1 MPKKIAVTNLQAST
15 MDILNV
21 IRANASSDYQ
31 KNIPAVTKLHDV
43 THVGEVLYGYPALA
57 NEFIN
62 ALINRI
68 AIVRVKSM
76 TFNNMFAPLKKGYL
90 ELGETVEEVF
100 VEIAKAREFNLEKAE
115 SRELKR
121 SLPDVRTAFHAMN
134 YRVQYPV
141 TVQDEDL
148 KQAFLTMDG
157 VQNLIAKIVDS
168 VYRAAEYDE
177 YLLFKYLII
186 KAVTA
191 GKIKPIAIPA
201 GDILN
206 AAVAFR
212 GTSNRLEFVSTEFNS
227 YGVHTN
233 TKKSDQYIFMDSD
246 FNAQYDVNVLSAAFN
261 MDKADFMG
269 RLILVDSFSTFD
281 NERFSEI
288 VVNSD
293 MIETVTPQ
301 ELEIMKGVKAF
312 LCDSEWFQF
321 YDNNAKFTEKYV
333 ASGMYWNYFYNVWK
347 TVSYSPF
354 SNAVVFVDSS
364 ADIALPE
371 TITVEITDKS
381 IAENAVVITA
391 TPQVDNATLN
401 GGNVIFVQDNASTT
415 AGIAIHKYGA
425 IMFPS
430 SAGSVTL
437 QAKVGDTNYL
447 AGEAITPATTV
458 GTTITLTKQ

>member
-1 MPKKIAVTNLQAST
+1 MPKKIAVTTLQAST

-31 KNIPAVTKLHDV
+31 KNIPSVTKLQDV
-43 THVGEVLYGYPALA
+43 TQVGEVLYGYPALA

-100 VEIAKAREFNLEKAE
+100 VEIAKAREFNVEKAE
-115 SRELKR
+115 SREFKR

-191 GKIKPIAIPA
+191 GKIKPIGIPA
-201 GDILN
+201 GDISN

-269 RLILVDSFSTFD
+269 RLILVDSFRTFD

-288 VVNSD
+288 VANSD
-293 MIETVTPQ
+293 MIETVTPE
-301 ELEIMKGVKAF
+301 ELQIMKGVKAF

-425 IMFPS
+425 IMLPS